1 MAFDDFDSAGDD
13 LLENEDDL
21 LDLARE
27 ETRAATRAAKPAPA
41 GVDLDEDLFGFPV
54 MDGAERST
62 TVASEI
68 SSGPIGALE
77 EDIERITEQV
87 NDLIDEDLFEDE
99 DLEAVEVEAS
109 DAIADA
115 LVGDEEDDDPA
126 ASDVFDEEDDDTDE
140 VEVRPKRRRK
150 ERATAAA
157 ATAAAAPVAAGSTI
171 QLGKNGVWIA
181 AAAAV
186 FALALVSVVWVTGR
200 GLQEALATRG
210 DAAPATDDA
219 LQARIAALQAELDAQ
234 RQALATAIAGDDAA
248 DEDHA
253 ITVVRVEPEWVIERK
268 LIRQAIAEG
277 RYREAR
283 KRLFALQAVMDELDA
298 KVRDELAPEVA
309 FLIPETYRLQAE
321 AQSAAPGGAQ

>member
-13 LLENEDDL
+13 LVENEDDL

-62 TVASEI
+62 SVAAEI
-68 SSGPIGALE
+68 ASSPVGALE

-87 NDLIDEDLFEDE
+87 NELIEDDLFEDE
-99 DLEAVEVEAS
+99 QGTAVEARAS

-115 LVGDEEDDDPA
+115 ADLLEDDTTDGPTPVTGDELDDLLDKQGRASA
-126 ASDVFDEEDDDTDE
+126 AT
-140 VEVRPKRRRK
+140 P
-150 ERATAAA
+150 ATAV
-157 ATAAAAPVAAGSTI
+157 AAPAVAGGATI
-171 QLGKNGVWIA
+171 QLGKNGLWIAVAAASFAVALLGVVWI
-181 AAAAV
+181 
-186 FALALVSVVWVTGR
+186 TGR
-200 GLQEALATRG
+200 GLQDALAVRNE
-210 DAAPATDDA
+210 PASTGNVE
-219 LQARIAALQAELDAQ
+219 LQARISELQAELAAQ
-234 RQALATAIAGDDAA
+234 REALSTALSNDDDAA
-248 DEDHA
+248 ADSA

-268 LIRQAIAEG
+268 LIRQAITEG

-283 KRLFALQAVMDELDA
+283 KRLFALEAVMDELAQD
-298 KVRDELAPEVA
+298 VQDQLAPEVA

-321 AQSAAPGGAQ
+321 VQAAAQGGEQ